1 MRLRTIIIALV
12 ALAAVGTGT
21 AVAASSDSTLHNPK
35 TFTLKAGQTK
45 TFNVAYVDAGTY
57 AKNAY
62 TGTIKLSMP
71 TSGKKPNLKLV
82 HIKKRGTTH
91 SGNDFSATIQNSNK
105 KGTAAVKI
113 KITANTKT
121 PGFY

>member
-21 AVAASSDSTLHNPK
+21 AVAASNNTLHNSK

-45 TFNVAYVDAGTY
+45 TFNVVYYDPGTF

-62 TGTIKLSMP
+62 TGAIKLSMP

-82 HIKKRGTTH
+82 HIKKKGTTH
-91 SGNDFSATIQNSNK
+91 GGNDFSATVQNSNK